1 MAIGNKV
8 AVGRGSEASTPEVLK
23 AVFAEFIAV
32 FLFVFIGLGSVSAYF
47 KLHPENVDITPS
59 GLVGIALAHGLAIAI
74 TVAATANISGGHV
87 NPAVTFG
94 LVIGGNITLI
104 TGLLYWIG
112 QLLGAAAAAL
122 LLKYVVVGL
131 EPVPIHALG
140 VGVSPWSG
148 VVLEIVLTFAL
159 VFVVYATA
167 VDPKKGSVGV
177 IAPLAIG
184 FTVLAAHFIGVPFT
198 GASLNPARSFG
209 PAVANFD
216 FHNHWIYWVG
226 PLIGA
231 ALAAFIYDGV
241 FISPPPHHGG
251 HERVVEHDYS

>member
-1 MAIGNKV
+1 MAISNKV
-8 AVGRGSEASTPEVLK
+8 AVGNSREATAPDVLK

-32 FLFVFIGLGSVSAYF
+32 FLFVFIGLGSVSAYY
-47 KLHPENVDITPS
+47 KIHPDADVTPA

-94 LVIGGNITLI
+94 LVIGGNITLV
-104 TGLLYWIG
+104 TGLLYWVG
-112 QLLGAAAAAL
+112 QLLGSIAAAL
-122 LLKYVVVGL
+122 VLKFVIVSH

-140 VGVSPWSG
+140 DGVTKIG
-148 VVLEIVLTFAL
+148 GLVMEIILTFAL

-167 VDPKKGSVGV
+167 VDHKKGSIGV

-184 FTVLAAHFIGVPFT
+184 FTVLAAIFVGVPYS

-209 PAVANFD
+209 PAVANLD
-216 FHNHWIYWVG
+216 FTDNWIYWVG
-226 PLIGA
+226 PLVGA
-231 ALAAFIYDGV
+231 ALASLVYDGV
-241 FISPPPHHGG
+241 FLTPPPPHG
-251 HERVVEHDYS
+251 HSPIPDHDHS